1 MRVLFVHGMGRTPLS
16 GWPLL
21 HRLRQ
26 AGLRTTTFGYTT
38 AFYLARYSLKLSM
51 YENHLGKDKAEK
63 YVLGLCKRLKIPIYG
78 RADLRKKI
86 DFPTEIKR
94 LEIDLT
100 HEVIFTMKNGR
111 ADVLQNI
118 HDAQD
123 RFLSTPISIG
133 TSAQGLSIS
142 MEHCGHVSLI
152 DGPGFIEAPEVSFSK
167 EIILYRQ
174 EAMMALNAGDWA
186 TVSRYYRSFLQNS
199 VSLVECF
206 LHRYT
211 FHVKYMIPSMESYEN
226 TAILDSRVGLEARLE
241 AWMKTFA
248 FHRMDDFKQSSARS
262 KFIEIKDQRNSIV
275 HPSSPTIGYSIKTM
289 VKFMN
294 FAQQGI
300 GGLLAD
306 LREYS
311 GTSPDIGFIQ
321 QMKTLPEIRML
332 KKP

>member
-1 MRVLFVHGMGRTPLS
+1 
-16 GWPLL
+16 
-21 HRLRQ
+21 
-26 AGLRTTTFGYTT
+26 
-38 AFYLARYSLKLSM
+38 LKLSM

-63 YVLGLCKRLKIPIYG
+63 YVLGLCKRLKIPING
-78 RADLRKKI
+78 RTDLRKKI
-86 DFPTEIKR
+86 DFPTESKL

-100 HEVIFTMKNGR
+100 REVNFTMKNGR
-111 ADVLQNI
+111 ADVLQTI
-118 HDAQD
+118 HDSQD

-133 TSAQGLSIS
+133 VSGQGISIS
-142 MEHCGHVSLI
+142 MDYCGHTSSI
-152 DGPGFIEAPEVSFSK
+152 DGPGYIEAPEVSFSN
-167 EIILYRQ
+167 EIILYRR

-186 TVSRYYRSFLQNS
+186 TFSRCYRSFLQSS

-248 FHRMDDFKQSSARS
+248 FHRMADFKRSSARS

-275 HPSSPTIGYSIKTM
+275 HPSSPTIGYSVKTV

-294 FAQQGI
+294 FAQQGV

-311 GTSPDIGFIQ
+311 GASPDIGFIRQ
-321 QMKTLPEIRML
+321 IRTVPEVRVL
-332 KKP
+332 KGAK